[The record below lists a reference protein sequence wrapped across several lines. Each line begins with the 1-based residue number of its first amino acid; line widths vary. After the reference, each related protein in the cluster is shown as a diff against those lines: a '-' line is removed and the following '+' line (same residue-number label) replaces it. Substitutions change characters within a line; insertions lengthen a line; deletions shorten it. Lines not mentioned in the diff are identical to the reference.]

1 MKTITLQSKPLI
13 FILVL
18 HLTTLFITLTFC
30 MKISDSFRGSQL
42 QFCIWRE
49 VESDHQDLV
58 PAARRICSYE
68 SQKVRDQ
75 GAIRSQHGRK
85 PLYRAA
91 TRTR

>member
-42 QFCIWRE
+42 QFCSWRE
-49 VESDHQDLV
+49 VESDQSPGLGAGSSADLLV
-58 PAARRICSYE
+58 
-68 SQKVRDQ
+68 
-75 GAIRSQHGRK
+75 
-85 PLYRAA
+85 
-91 TRTR
+91 